1 MNLPIQEMNGLKFYY
16 RPNTTDEKVIIEVV
30 KKHNYTHKGVFEIS
44 PADYW
49 LDLGGNIGTF
59 TCLVASHGCRVR
71 TYEPE
76 PECFEIL
83 KANVSL
89 NGLEGLVELHQR
101 AVTAKGIP
109 VNLYL
114 SKGQNKYR
122 HTIFEMRG
130 RESVIVDAVAFSDV
144 MSIDNFTA
152 VKMDIEGAELDIFD
166 NTDNWKGVRK
176 LAFEYHF
183 DFDRSIPAFEK
194 RMDKLRLSFS
204 NIRQPKMPLGKS
216 TFDFFPSGKT
226 VQCVN
231 IL

>member
-16 RPNTTDEKVIIEVV
+16 RPDTTDEKVIVEVV
-30 KKHNYTHKGVFEIS
+30 KRHNYTNKNAFEIS
-44 PADYW
+44 STDYW

-59 TCLVASHGCRVR
+59 TCLAASQGCRVR

-101 AVTAKGIP
+101 AVTAKGTP

-122 HTIFEMRG
+122 HTIFEVRG
-130 RESVIVDAVAFSDV
+130 RESVIVDATAFEHV
-144 MSIDNFTA
+144 MNLDNFTA
-152 VKMDIEGAELDIFD
+152 VKMDIEGAELEIFD
-166 NTDNWKGVRK
+166 SADDWKDVIK

-183 DFDRSIPAFEK
+183 DFDRSIAAFNN
-194 RMDKLRLSFS
+194 RMNKLKDSFS
-204 NIRQPKMPLGKS
+204 VVRYPKMPTGKE
-216 TFDFFPSGKT
+216 TYDFFPSGKT
-226 VQCVN
+226 VHCAK